1 MAEVTDATFET
12 AVLDRSVEVPVLVD
26 LWAEWC
32 GPCRTLTPILEKVV
46 AESGGRVE
54 LAKVNVDEN
63 PQVSAAFK
71 VQSIPA
77 VYAIRDRKVVDNFI
91 GALPEA
97 QVRAF
102 VEGLAPP
109 ASEADQL
116 AAAGD
121 EASLRAAL
129 ELESDH
135 QVAVPALAELL
146 VGRGETEEAL
156 SLLARVPETA
166 ETRRIAALARTGA
179 ANVPDDI
186 DQQLSSLLDKVK
198 SDDTARQQ
206 FIDLLE
212 LLGPDDPRTAD
223 YRKQLTARLF

>member
-1 MAEVTDATFET
+1 MADVTDATFET

-46 AESGGRVE
+46 AESGGKVE

-91 GALPEA
+91 GALPEQ

-109 ASEADQL
+109 PSEADQL
-116 AAAGD
+116 VAKGD
-121 EASLRAAL
+121 EASLRQAL
-129 ELESDH
+129 ELEADH
-135 QVAVPALAELL
+135 PAGVPALAELL
-146 VGRGETEEAL
+146 VGRGESEEAL

-179 ANVPDDI
+179 APDDV
-186 DQQLSSLLDKVK
+186 DQRLTALLDKVK

-223 YRKQLTARLF
+223 YRKALTARLF

>member
-1 MAEVTDATFET
+1 MAEVTDATFES

-77 VYAIRDRKVVDNFI
+77 VYAIRDRKVVDTFI

-102 VEGLAPP
+102 VDGLAPP

-116 AAAGD
+116 AEKGD

-129 ELESDH
+129 ELQSDH
-135 QVAVPALAELL
+135 PVAVPALAELL
-146 VGRGETEEAL
+146 VSQGEADEAL
-156 SLLARVPETA
+156 ALLARVPETA
-166 ETRRIAALARTGA
+166 DTRRFAALARRGEA
-179 ANVPDDI
+179 PDDV
-186 DQQLSSLLDKVK
+186 DQRLTALLDQVK
-198 SDDTARQQ
+198 SDESARQQ
-206 FIDLLE
+206 FLDLLE